1 MVDVKKNT
9 ASRFPEYYQDTEA
22 FDRQINEKNVWFRPH
37 IKYSSFKKGPDYT
50 FSEKI
55 QLQNALNKITKI
67 SMIANNICDVSV
79 LPFRIKTSN
88 TLLDVI
94 DAEFVQNL
102 DMMFSKTSVIITI
115 NDLRDPVKPELVDK
129 SHHEMSTWACDALYQ
144 KGWFSIYIGYDF
156 FSFGITPEQ
165 RAIILY
171 YNFVKLAT
179 YTQVGEG
186 RFKPTPIPID
196 HHPAVLLFEDI
207 QDRLTEQ
214 RSYEEQTQAEL
225 NKAKA
230 TQASAEKRE
239 QAEAFA
245 VARTQGYKIFPA
257 YDQET
262 P

>member
-88 TLLDVI
+88 TLLDII
-94 DAEFVQNL
+94 DAEFVRYL
-102 DMMFSKTSVIITI
+102 DTMFSKTSIIITI
-115 NDLRDPVKPELVDK
+115 NDLRDPVNPELVNK
-129 SHHEMSTWACDALYQ
+129 SHHEMSICACNILYG
-144 KGWFSIYIGYDF
+144 KAGLSIYIGSDF
-156 FSFGITPEQ
+156 FRLGITLEQ

-179 YTQVGEG
+179 YTMG
-186 RFKPTPIPID
+186 
-196 HHPAVLLFEDI
+196 
-207 QDRLTEQ
+207 
-214 RSYEEQTQAEL
+214 
-225 NKAKA
+225 
-230 TQASAEKRE
+230 
-239 QAEAFA
+239 
-245 VARTQGYKIFPA
+245 
-257 YDQET
+257 
-262 P
+262 